1 MRNTSTCIIR
11 QPATQQTYL
20 WSEIT
25 LNQGADIA
33 GANAAGWESFL
44 VETGVYDP
52 GSPPSHK
59 PTEIVS
65 DVEAAVKRGIE
76 LALEAEKTPTA

>member
-1 MRNTSTCIIR
+1 MLDAQHKHLYNTAAGDTTDIFMVGDNPES
-11 QPATQQTYL
+11 
-20 WSEIT
+20 
-25 LNQGADIA
+25 DIA
-33 GANAAGWESFL
+33 GANAAGWKSFL

-59 PTEIVS
+59 PTEMVS

-76 LALEAEKTPTA
+76 LAFEAEKTPTA